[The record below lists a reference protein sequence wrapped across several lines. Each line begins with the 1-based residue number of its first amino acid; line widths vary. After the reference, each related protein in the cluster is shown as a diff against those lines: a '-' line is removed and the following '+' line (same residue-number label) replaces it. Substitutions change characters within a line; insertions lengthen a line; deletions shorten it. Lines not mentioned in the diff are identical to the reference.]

1 MSATS
6 PRIPKCPPKPPRSWH
21 LIERVLRDGAHTLAD
36 AELLQLLW
44 GDRPEGSSGQAA
56 ALLGPQLLDAHNGSL
71 RALAA
76 ERPAQY
82 ACSSSARSPG
92 PRHSVARPSFVG
104 RSLFRHHRAVLQA
117 ALEFSRRSLRETL
130 AQRPIIGSPA
140 ELREFLTLWLRERPR
155 ECFSALFLDSQNRL
169 ICAEELFQGSVAQ
182 TMVYPRE
189 IARRAIETR
198 ASALIVAHNHPS
210 GMSAPSAADRKLT
223 SALRR
228 ALELIDIP
236 LLDHVI
242 VADNSCFSFAE
253 AGLL

>member
-1 MSATS
+1 MPATT
-6 PRIPKCPPKPPRSWH
+6 PCIPKCPLKSARTGR

-44 GDRPEGSSGQAA
+44 GDRPDTSAGQAA
-56 ALLGPQLLDAHNGSL
+56 GLLGPQLLDAHNGSL

-76 ERPAQY
+76 ERPANY
-82 ACSSSARSPG
+82 ACPSFPRLAR
-92 PRHSVARPSFVG
+92 PRHPGARESVPG
-104 RSLFRHHRAVLQA
+104 EGIFRHHRAVLQA
-117 ALEFSRRSLRETL
+117 ALEFSRRSLRESL

-140 ELREFLTLWLRERPR
+140 ELRDFLTLWLRERPR